1 MGALHQ
7 SFSEKMIK
15 VNKVFRDNNFIPLH
29 VMLHDTYG
37 RLHKHELKLGY
48 CYAFS
53 STSEIIKSSPFCGH
67 LKKLYLRT
75 GQPIYNKV
83 IYPHVIRINIQSANE
98 YTEDNHNKW
107 SCNPCIRFR
116 EDHGKKLHLNL
127 NRINCRIIY
136 DYSKEFTEPQIK

>member
-1 MGALHQ
+1 MVLTASVMVDDRSLSKRDIIRSELSLAADILIFGGFYSQMGALHQ
-7 SFSEKMIK
+7 SFSEKMVK
-15 VNKVFRDNNFIPLH
+15 VNKVFRDNNLIPLH

-75 GQPIYNKV
+75 G
-83 IYPHVIRINIQSANE
+83 
-98 YTEDNHNKW
+98 
-107 SCNPCIRFR
+107 
-116 EDHGKKLHLNL
+116 
-127 NRINCRIIY
+127 
-136 DYSKEFTEPQIK
+136 